1 MRWLDSITDSMDVS
15 LSRLQDMV
23 KHERSLVC
31 CSPWGHK
38 EGDTVER
45 LDSSSKRHCET
56 AEQGWLPYT
65 PPCLPPVAPPAE
77 HSLLRR
83 KAWPV

>member
-1 MRWLDSITDSMDVS
+1 MRWLDGITDSMDVS

-38 EGDTVER
+38 E
-45 LDSSSKRHCET
+45 LDMT
-56 AEQGWLPYT
+56 EQLN
-65 PPCLPPVAPPAE
+65 
-77 HSLLRR
+77 
-83 KAWPV
+83 